1 MNEIF
6 SENIQADSI
15 FAQTADICSQANL
28 LVKSAV
34 GEQTDY

>member
-1 MNEIF
+1 MNEI
-6 SENIQADSI
+6 SLENIRADFI

>member
-6 SENIQADSI
+6 SENIQASFI
-15 FAQTADICSQANL
+15 FAQTADICSQVNL